1 MKNHPAIILFIA
13 DWKGRDRTMLL
24 QTGSIFPSHVYFP
37 TQPYMSQSMIL
48 AFLPYVLVSIAAAFS
63 GWMLTAFIKSK
74 YGKKENPLN
83 IILPVLVSLF
93 LLLRFGFEM
102 KMIQGFIF
110 CLLLLVASN
119 SDIRTRMVDDYIPI
133 MVVITALIGTTISDL
148 PMMLLSTVL
157 ITIPQHAIAVLKPN
171 TYGGADIKLM
181 AASAFLLELHKGLAA
196 IVIGLS
202 LAVICTV
209 TIRKMQKKS
218 IQESFALIPYLAI
231 GCMTSFFL

>member
-1 MKNHPAIILFIA
+1 
-13 DWKGRDRTMLL
+13 
-24 QTGSIFPSHVYFP
+24 
-37 TQPYMSQSMIL
+37 
-48 AFLPYVLVSIAAAFS
+48 
-63 GWMLTAFIKSK
+63 
-74 YGKKENPLN
+74 
-83 IILPVLVSLF
+83 
-93 LLLRFGFEM
+93 
-102 KMIQGFIF
+102 
-110 CLLLLVASN
+110 
-119 SDIRTRMVDDYIPI
+119 
-133 MVVITALIGTTISDL
+133 
-148 PMMLLSTVL
+148 MMLLSTVL